1 MCLSRLPGLNVEIN
15 EQHRISEIEQM
26 IASSSIDDETKTVLL
41 ALVRHLQLHNNS
53 LVNQLRKHAHIYT
66 VNPHTDK
73 VTTEGHKAGD
83 ICIYKNSQGDVEL
96 SQF

>member
-1 MCLSRLPGLNVEIN
+1 MEIN

-26 IASSSIDDETKTVLL
+26 IAASSIDDETKTVLL

-53 LVNQLRKHAHIYT
+53 LVNQLRKHVHVYT
-66 VNPHTDK
+66 VNPYTDTAK
-73 VTTEGHKAGD
+73 ITEGAKAGD
-83 ICIYKNSQGDVEL
+83 ICVYKNDQGDVEL